1 MVPLRLLTETCAPMP
16 FTTKN
21 PTYYLESLAGTFASS
36 LHIGLYLSGDVDDA
50 RASDYAAL
58 GKAIRKTKRPIR
70 CLWLRFGPLARGGD
84 GRLEAFRAFGDELS
98 GATTAIQSL
107 VIEGEEVRT
116 DEVMCLLGMLEQN
129 ILCGIQ
135 FRRTSVD
142 RSTFNEL
149 NPYFLA
155 ASHLKVVD
163 LSCNNNI
170 DDDCITDVLG
180 ALTTGRARIESF
192 SICER
197 NIEGGQSQADSARI
211 SGEGVAKIASF
222 VYKTTSLKSLTLRLR
237 NMDDVGIGELA
248 NVLKRSD
255 GKVRRLELSGN
266 YGNGGIKIFA
276 EALKTNISLRTITF
290 GSFKSLTNA
299 GAMELLDVVDPF
311 TKTKSR
317 ITEWRDIN
325 SSNNTLQSIFFLD
338 RHSVSVD
345 QDLVTRLQSITSE
358 DPRLT
363 FDTKVWKHLQKN
375 LDDISHMKVSPKCL
389 PGVLRFVGQRGT
401 KSDFFRL
408 IKGHKA
414 LAVLFSNP
422 SQERQRLVEQ
432 MRVLWEENKKL
443 RKLLM
448 MERSMNA
455 SLQQENL
462 RLRDAKENCAENVK
476 QGSKFISLL
485 HAWKMFLSILTEPN
499 PATQVV
505 SL

>member
-1 MVPLRLLTETCAPMP
+1 
-16 FTTKN
+16 
-21 PTYYLESLAGTFASS
+21 
-36 LHIGLYLSGDVDDA
+36 
-50 RASDYAAL
+50 
-58 GKAIRKTKRPIR
+58 
-70 CLWLRFGPLARGGD
+70 
-84 GRLEAFRAFGDELS
+84 
-98 GATTAIQSL
+98 
-107 VIEGEEVRT
+107 
-116 DEVMCLLGMLEQN
+116 
-129 ILCGIQ
+129 
-135 FRRTSVD
+135 
-142 RSTFNEL
+142 
-149 NPYFLA
+149 
-155 ASHLKVVD
+155 
-163 LSCNNNI
+163 
-170 DDDCITDVLG
+170 
-180 ALTTGRARIESF
+180 
-192 SICER
+192 
-197 NIEGGQSQADSARI
+197 
-211 SGEGVAKIASF
+211 
-222 VYKTTSLKSLTLRLR
+222 
-237 NMDDVGIGELA
+237 MDDVGIGELA

-317 ITEWRDIN
+317 ITEWRDVN

-345 QDLVTRLQSITSE
+345 QDLITRLQSITSE

-363 FDTKVWKHLQKN
+363 FETKVWKHLQKN
-375 LDDISHMKVSPKCL
+375 LDDISHMNVSPKCL

-408 IKGHKA
+408 IKGQKA

-443 RKLLM
+443 RELLM
-448 MERSMNA
+448 MERSTNA

-462 RLRDAKENCAENVK
+462 RLRDAKENNAENVK